1 MKVYIEVKLV
11 GNGRS
16 YEYEVSDSLK
26 VGVVKG
32 KIIKDVLEN
41 EENKIMIN
49 SLPLLCKVNQELI
62 LSDSLTLKEQNI
74 KTGDVLLLL

>member
-11 GNGRS
+11 GNGRN

-26 VGVVKG
+26 VGVVKD